1 MEIAISV
8 LVLFLLGVL
17 LFLMAV
23 IDDRKERQVRM
34 NRQVD
39 VWVRTEQNPTK
50 KAYSEWLSAN
60 DWQTILY
67 MDSVLTGAP
76 GQSETWPHEGQ
87 PGYDERKE
95 SA

>member
-8 LVLFLLGVL
+8 LVVFLLGVL
-17 LFLMAV
+17 LFLMAI
-23 IDDRKERQVRM
+23 IDDRKERR
-34 NRQVD
+34 RRAGKQVD

-67 MDSVLTGAP
+67 MDSVLTG